1 MLQIIVLGLQNK
13 TLTILIIMIEIFKLL
28 YNFYQKS
35 QYLHM
40 YKTTCNQQIL
50 LAGKEDLHRHRH
62 LEVETRHHRLEI
74 VKKATAQIAR
84 ANAHINDDKEDWI

>member
-1 MLQIIVLGLQNK
+1 MHV
-13 TLTILIIMIEIFKLL
+13 
-28 YNFYQKS
+28 
-35 QYLHM
+35 
-40 YKTTCNQQIL
+40 YKTTFIQQIL